1 MLWCVLVCLN
11 CVLINVG
18 LLWCVITVVD
28 MFTCVVVCCGVFGVS
43 GVFWCEGG
51 VFVVCCWCV
60 VVCVGVFLCVEVCCG
75 ALIYAGLR
83 CFCRPG
89 PYKCRRVAMH

>member
-1 MLWCVLVCLN
+1 M
-11 CVLINVG
+11 
-18 LLWCVITVVD
+18 VVD
-28 MFTCVVVCCGVFGVS
+28 MFTCVVVCCDVFGVS

-83 CFCRPG
+83 FFLPTG
-89 PYKCRRVAMH
+89 PVQVPPRRNV